1 MRNIFFIF
9 FLFVSFLLNAQINK
23 IKIQK
28 EDSSKVPVV
37 SLCGKTI
44 GEVSLTELC
53 SNTKFRISNN
63 SKGYKV
69 NFAIAGFKTSEGN
82 YVEWVISSDSLNK
95 RIIQELLK
103 PKAPAK
109 TKMKISDIK
118 AINKAGE
125 EIILN
130 DLIITINK

>member
-9 FLFVSFLLNAQINK
+9 LSLASLLLNAQVNK
-23 IKIQK
+23 IKIRK
-28 EDSSKVPVV
+28 EDSLKVPVV

-63 SKGYKV
+63 TKAYKV
-69 NFAIAGFKTSEGN
+69 AFAIAGFKTSEGN

-95 RIIQELLK
+95 GIIQELLK
-103 PKAPAK
+103 PKAPAR
-109 TKMKISDIK
+109 TKMKISDVK